1 MAVYFRG
8 WRTLP
13 EWQIPEGF
21 EPRTR
26 VSVMIPARDEA
37 ANISECLSSIIQGSY
52 PPHLLEIIVIDD
64 FSEDGTAEQ
73 VLSFQAA
80 AAGNPAIR
88 LIRLSEVL
96 PPEAGEVANKKKALQ
111 TGIAQARGTL
121 IVTTDADCV
130 APKDWLRLV
139 VSRFHPTPDPSP
151 NGRGVPLTV
160 LSTSPLPLGEGSACP
175 AEGGR
180 VGLLAAPVV
189 FHREHNLFQRF
200 QSLDFLGLMGISGA
214 GIHCGFQ
221 RMGNGANLAFP
232 KSVFE
237 AVGGYSGNEHLS
249 SGDDMF
255 LVQKIAHHYPGSV
268 FFLKNRGA
276 AVMTTAK
283 PDVRSFFQQRLR
295 WGTKNAALPEWPVRL
310 VLLTVFL
317 FCSSILI
324 CAVWAVVSLPAC
336 HATVFSALLFQVAV
350 KALCDYVFLR
360 EMCGYFGRKD
370 LLRWFVP
377 SFLLHTLYIPPAGAA
392 SLFLKKF
399 EWKGRIVR

>member
-13 EWQIPEGF
+13 EWQMPEGF

-26 VSVMIPARDEA
+26 VSVIIPARDEA
-37 ANISECLSSIIQGSY
+37 ANINECISSIIQGSY
-52 PPHLLEIIVIDD
+52 PPDLLEIIVIDD

-80 AAGNPAIR
+80 ATGNPAIR

-96 PPEAGEVANKKKALQ
+96 PPEAREGANKKKALE

-139 VSRFHPTPDPSP
+139 VSRFHPGPSP
-151 NGRGVPLTV
+151 
-160 LSTSPLPLGEGSACP
+160 E
-175 AEGGR
+175 GR

-255 LVQKIAHHYPGSV
+255 LVQKIARHYPDSV

-317 FCSSILI
+317 FCWSILV
-324 CAVWAVVSLPAC
+324 CAVWAVVSLPAG

-370 LLRWFVP
+370 LMRWFLP

>member
-8 WRTLP
+8 WRALP

-26 VSVMIPARDEA
+26 VSVVIPARDEA
-37 ANISECLSSIIQGSY
+37 ANINECLSSIIQGSY
-52 PPHLLEIIVIDD
+52 PPDLLEIIVIDD

-80 AAGNPAIR
+80 ATGSSAIR

-96 PPEAGEVANKKKALQ
+96 PPEARQGANKKKALE

-130 APKDWLRLV
+130 APEDWLRLM
-139 VSRFHPTPDPSP
+139 VSRFHPTPLAEVGKVGQYVNLTTFKKLSNLDRSP
-151 NGRGVPLTV
+151 
-160 LSTSPLPLGEGSACP
+160 EG
-175 AEGGR
+175 

-214 GIHCGFQ
+214 GIYCGFQ

-255 LVQKIAHHYPGSV
+255 LVQKIARHYPGSV

-317 FCSSILI
+317 FCWSILI
-324 CAVWAVVSLPAC
+324 CAVWAVISLPAG
-336 HATVFSALLFQVAV
+336 HATVFSALLFQVAA

-370 LLRWFVP
+370 LMRWFLP

-392 SLFLKKF
+392 SLFLKKY